1 MRREFPPKVKVAAFE
16 RAKGRCEC
24 CRVVIRPG
32 NGPEYDHRV
41 PDAVGG
47 EPTLENCEVLCR
59 NCHGAKTATGDIPAI
74 AKTKRIRRK
83 HINADDKRG
92 KFRKPPPGYNAWT
105 RRIEG

>member
-1 MRREFPPKVKVAAFE
+1 MRREFPAKVRVAAFE
-16 RAKGRCEC
+16 RAGGRCES
-24 CRVVIRPG
+24 CRVKLSPATGV
-32 NGPEYDHRV
+32 EYDHRI

-47 EPTLENCEVLCR
+47 EPIEANCVVLCR

-74 AKTKRIRRK
+74 AKTKRIRNR